1 MSADSIPIVSP
12 VFTARQWNA
21 GNQSDFRRSPAA
33 CAAASMLSQPPCS
46 SGLFD
51 RCPAQED
58 AECIICSPPFRGGVL
73 QSPLG
78 KLEESQ
84 ATEKIGIESLR
95 ANSWLSPLIRSP
107 VNDRFY
113 SGLQLAQMQACP
125 RLDTKAKE
133 EDVAE
138 ASVDLEVEVLAAIG
152 SHVVDE
158 EKLEKELQEEM
169 YGICE
174 GSGSDEE
181 DFEISVNSYGSNV
194 TSQAQSHK
202 FGTPLPCKLAR
213 GEGSSSMVDKELHQD
228 RMKMDSIW
236 NQRFHPLH
244 QIRCF

>member
-1 MSADSIPIVSP
+1 M
-12 VFTARQWNA
+12 
-21 GNQSDFRRSPAA
+21 
-33 CAAASMLSQPPCS
+33 
-46 SGLFD
+46 
-51 RCPAQED
+51 
-58 AECIICSPPFRGGVL
+58 

-158 EKLEKELQEEM
+158 EKL
-169 YGICE
+169 
-174 GSGSDEE
+174 
-181 DFEISVNSYGSNV
+181 
-194 TSQAQSHK
+194 
-202 FGTPLPCKLAR
+202 
-213 GEGSSSMVDKELHQD
+213 D
-228 RMKMDSIW
+228 RVLIQ
-236 NQRFHPLH
+236 N
-244 QIRCF
+244 